1 MLNFNLK
8 SSAWDPFS
16 SFSISLAKA
25 VTSHDIIFTI
35 CLFRMLVGGN

>member
-1 MLNFNLK
+1 MLNFNVK

-16 SFSISLAKA
+16 SNISLAKA
-25 VTSHDIIFTI
+25 VRSHDIIFTT